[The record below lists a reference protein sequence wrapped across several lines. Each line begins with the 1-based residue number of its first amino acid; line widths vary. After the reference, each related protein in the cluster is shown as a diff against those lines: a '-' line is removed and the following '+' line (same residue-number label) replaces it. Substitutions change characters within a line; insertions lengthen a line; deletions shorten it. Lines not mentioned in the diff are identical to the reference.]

1 MFDIVWYDYSD
12 GDIESLI
19 TKAKQGSKTEYVWLA
34 NRDVDYSKFNFRWM
48 PNRHQLQ
55 YKHAWP
61 SHKNAQHYSTWLIPV
76 DNDNGTVH
84 HDEILSAS
92 DNKYYDTCLLNTNSF
107 DNAHSV
113 DFQVRLITTMQAA
126 IDSAV
131 NKCTKPWLWIIA
143 DCCDYNGFD
152 FSWLPS
158 NHDMNYIHCWPSGT
172 CEKGDTFLINAD
184 AYKRGEQN
192 YNFDHEPV
200 KRKRWSNIKITQDSL
215 ARELN
220 LTNRLNAIYTVYSH
234 IGFVDYP
241 DICLW
246 DKRPVVSINK
256 NNSTTLVPRD
266 CIVKDELYEYPHL
279 LRYPQYGFDA
289 LNDII
294 FISYDEPEA
303 DTNWYK
309 LLDKFPRAKRVHGVS
324 GMENALKAAASASDT
339 PYFYAV
345 FAKTEIHPTFN
356 FDIGAD
362 YWQKPKHYIFYSEN
376 TVNGLR
382 YGHMGI
388 VLYNRDMV
396 LNAPPFGEFGT
407 DYTLSFDHEVV
418 PIVSCYGSFNASPYH
433 TWRTAFREAHKL
445 REFTDTMPNVE
456 TQYRLHIWR
465 TIANGN
471 HAEWAL
477 RGAND
482 GVRFYEDNMDTPE
495 VRRNTFRWEWLRNHF
510 TQLYGDVQ

>member
-19 TKAKQGSKTEYVWLA
+19 TKAKQSSKTEYVWLA
-34 NRDVDYSKFNFRWM
+34 HRQLDYTKFNFRWM

-61 SHKNAQHYSTWLIPV
+61 SHNNPQHYTTWLIPT

-84 HDEILSAS
+84 HDNMIPTI
-92 DNKYYDTCLLNTNSF
+92 DTRYYDTCLLNTNSF
-107 DNAHSV
+107 DNPHTV
-113 DFQVRLITTMQAA
+113 DFQVHLITTMQAA
-126 IDSAV
+126 IDIAV
-131 NKCTKPWLWIIA
+131 NKSTKPWLWIIA
-143 DCCDYNGFD
+143 DCCDYDD
-152 FSWLPS
+152 FNFCWLPS

-172 CEKGDTFLINAD
+172 CEKGDTFLINVD
-184 AYKRGEQN
+184 AYKRGHRSF
-192 YNFDHEPV
+192 NFNNDPV
-200 KRKRWSNIKITQDSL
+200 QRKRWTNIKITHDSL
-215 ARELN
+215 AQELN
-220 LTNRLNAIYTVYSH
+220 ITQRHNSIYTVYSTT
-234 IGFVDYP
+234 GFIDYP
-241 DICLW
+241 DVCLW
-246 DKRPVVSINK
+246 EKRPVVSLNK
-256 NNSTTLVPRD
+256 NNNTVLVPRD
-266 CIVKDELYEYPHL
+266 CIVKSELYEYPYL
-279 LRYPQYGFDA
+279 VNYSEYGFNN

-303 DTNWYK
+303 DANWNK
-309 LLDKFPRAKRVHGVS
+309 LVDKFPRAKRVHGVS
-324 GMENALKAAASASDT
+324 GMENALKAAATASNS

-345 FAKTEIHPTFN
+345 FAKTEIHPDFN

-388 VLYNRDMV
+388 ILYNRNMV
-396 LNAPPFGEFGT
+396 LSAPPFGEFGT

-418 PIVSCYGSFNASPYH
+418 PIVSCYGSFDASPYH

-445 REFTDTMPNVE
+445 SEFNDTKTCIE
-456 TQYRLHIWR
+456 TQYRLHVWC
-465 TIANGN
+465 TKSQGKY
-471 HAEWAL
+471 AEWSI

-482 GVRFYEDNMDTPE
+482 GVEFYKNNKTNDEM
-495 VRRNTFRWEWLRNHF
+495 RRNTFRWEWLRNYF
-510 TQLYGDVQ
+510 NELYGNIN